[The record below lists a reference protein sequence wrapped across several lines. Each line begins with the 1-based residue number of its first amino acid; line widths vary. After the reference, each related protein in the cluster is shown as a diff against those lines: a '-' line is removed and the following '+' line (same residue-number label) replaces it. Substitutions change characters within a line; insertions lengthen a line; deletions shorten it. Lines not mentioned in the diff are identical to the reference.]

1 MKLYLL
7 INDKT
12 YETECQPT
20 ESLLEVLR
28 RLGFLSVKSGGCVR
42 GECGAC
48 TVLMDGEPV
57 NACMFLA
64 VQAQGHS
71 LETLEHFGQHPEQ
84 GWKKTEGYDPIQKAF
99 IESGSIQCGY
109 CTPAMILASKAL
121 LRQNPDPSEAEVR
134 EALSGVLCRCTGYV
148 KPVQAVLKA
157 AADMRQNRKN
167 SPESEI
173 NAQAYEP
180 EMVAVDAIPE
190 TEIVGKSEVKVD
202 AAKLAQGNPL
212 SPQICNCR
220 VR

>member
-71 LETLEHFGQHPEQ
+71 LETLEQFGQHPQQ

-109 CTPAMILASKAL
+109 CTPAMILAAKAL

-157 AADMRQNRKN
+157 AADMRQNRKT
-167 SPESEI
+167 PR
-173 NAQAYEP
+173 
-180 EMVAVDAIPE
+180 
-190 TEIVGKSEVKVD
+190 
-202 AAKLAQGNPL
+202 
-212 SPQICNCR
+212 R
-220 VR
+220 VN